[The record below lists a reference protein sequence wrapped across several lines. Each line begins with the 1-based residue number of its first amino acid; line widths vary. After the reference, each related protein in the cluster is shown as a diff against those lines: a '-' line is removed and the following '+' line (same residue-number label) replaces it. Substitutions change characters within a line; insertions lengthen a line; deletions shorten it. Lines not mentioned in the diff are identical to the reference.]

1 MASSAALEDHDEV
14 SFYELNPWHGADSD
28 STMEDEVSFYE
39 EPNPW
44 HSADGDST
52 NKGWLPMNSEH
63 CSSVASEDEELFY
76 EELNPWQA
84 ERGSY
89 DEGLPVDPDD
99 SARGGNQDLEKT
111 FLPVHREYHPFLKGI
126 VLHFQLTQLT

>member
-1 MASSAALEDHDEV
+1 MASSAASEDD
-14 SFYELNPWHGADSD
+14 
-28 STMEDEVSFYE
+28 VSFYE

-44 HSADGDST
+44 HGADSNST
-52 NKGWLPMNSEH
+52 NEDWVPMNSEH
-63 CSSVASEDEELFY
+63 RSSVASEDEDLFY
-76 EELNPWQA
+76 EEPNPWQA

-89 DEGLPVDPDD
+89 DEELPMNPDD

-111 FLPVHREYHPFLKGI
+111 FPPVHREYHPFLKGI